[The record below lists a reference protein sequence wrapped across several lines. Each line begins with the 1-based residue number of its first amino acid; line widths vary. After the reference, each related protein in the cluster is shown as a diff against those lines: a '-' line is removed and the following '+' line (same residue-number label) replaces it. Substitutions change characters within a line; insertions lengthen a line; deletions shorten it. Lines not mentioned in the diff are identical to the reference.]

1 MDNVSNYSFNG
12 SEALAESREDYRFY
26 ERFVDV
32 NGNKIYEPVE
42 VTDVCVMIYKI
53 EKPDITYASDSYY
66 LTAKCFSEI
75 CGDYTLRY
83 CIAKK
88 QYLDFINDKN
98 GNYRLELLLQYS
110 KGDLF
115 VRKVRARV
123 HIDVRMRNELYKQ
136 ICDDAERCKMTPSAY
151 LRELS
156 KGKRPRAALTEDEFV
171 IMKDFVKIYHHYDNF
186 FNAVK
191 GYMKGMTSEQKL
203 NLLIEG
209 LAWKNFRLFII
220 EGLPVMKRLVDGSR
234 MRQNNTWHDA
244 QGEKLPKIGR
254 EVIVF
259 IQSSDKSLKV
269 DIAYRLNPKLQ
280 NVFGIGKW
288 NKPYVKYWL
297 DVELPKGDNE
307 RGE

>member
-136 ICDDAERCKMTPSAY
+136 IELAIPKRNAASHGVNAISLEECKTDK
-151 LRELS
+151 RIVLS
-156 KGKRPRAALTEDEFV
+156 DLESIR
-171 IMKDFVKIYHHYDNF
+171 
-186 FNAVK
+186 
-191 GYMKGMTSEQKL
+191 
-203 NLLIEG
+203 
-209 LAWKNFRLFII
+209 
-220 EGLPVMKRLVDGSR
+220 
-234 MRQNNTWHDA
+234 NNTL
-244 QGEKLPKIGR
+244 GL
-254 EVIVF
+254 VMLF
-259 IQSSDKSLKV
+259 LSLFKA
-269 DIAYRLNPKLQ
+269 IN
-280 NVFGIGKW
+280 
-288 NKPYVKYWL
+288 
-297 DVELPKGDNE
+297 
-307 RGE
+307 